1 MKRRKEA
8 SLERMHERWLSL
20 SLARK
25 IQVLSRCSIVII
37 LLSVMTCVL
46 MIGCG
51 MGVFDSILLE
61 DSRTMEFW
69 SAMEEEGKAFESYMR
84 GESAESG
91 DRYREAVRQTEKALE
106 SLLFDYEKLGPD
118 RYAKTWSVR
127 NMYGNYTQLRDQV
140 VEKRAAGVDYIDSMM
155 TVYRIQEYLETYAGK
170 LQQMTVEAGNQEYHR
185 KKLLFYMVPLSGIL
199 WGGGIFLLFRR
210 LHRYMVQNVV
220 SPVLVLSE
228 DARRIS
234 QNDFS
239 GETPESMEQGQDEI
253 AGLIRDFLMMKESTR
268 NYIIT
273 LKEKHAVEK
282 QLDEVRLQMLKN
294 QINPHFLFNTL
305 NMIASTAQLEDA
317 ATTEKLITALSRL
330 FRYNLKTTESIMPL
344 ERELKVVEDYMYLQK
359 MRFGSRIRYTVDC
372 QPEVKEILVPS
383 FALQPLVE
391 NCIIHGLSRKG
402 SGGKIHV
409 RAWLKENQ
417 LWISVAD
424 NGLGIQEER
433 LASIRRE
440 LADRKQG
447 KGRSTGIGL
456 GNICRRVCSMY
467 TDGQFQVYSAEG
479 KGTVVQMGFTV
490 LPADTDHA

>member
-1 MKRRKEA
+1 MNNRKEV
-8 SLERMHERWLSL
+8 SLEEMRTRWLSL

-25 IQVLSRCSIVII
+25 IQVISYCSIVFIV
-37 LLSVMTCVL
+37 LSVMTCVL

-69 SAMEEEGKAFESYMR
+69 SAMEEEGKAFESYMH
-84 GESAESG
+84 GENAESG
-91 DRYREAVRQTEKALE
+91 DRYRTAIQQTEMALE
-106 SLLFDYEKLGPD
+106 QLLFDYEKLGPD
-118 RYAKTWSVR
+118 RYARTWSIR
-127 NMYGNYTQLRDQV
+127 NMYGRYTQLRDEV
-140 VEKRAAGVDYIDSMM
+140 VQKRADGAEYRDSLAS
-155 TVYRIQEYLETYAGK
+155 VYRIQEYLETYAGK
-170 LQQMTVEAGNQEYHR
+170 LQQMTVEAGNQEYEQKR
-185 KKLLFYMVPLSGIL
+185 MLFYMVPLSGIL
-199 WGGGIFLLFRR
+199 WGGGILLLFQWLR
-210 LHRYMVQNVV
+210 RYMVQNVV
-220 SPVLVLSE
+220 RPVLVLSE

-239 GETPESMEQGQDEI
+239 GRAPESFGHGQDEV
-253 AGLIRDFLMMKESTR
+253 GRLIKDFQVMKESTR

-282 QLDEVRLQMLKN
+282 QLDQVRLQMLKN

-330 FRYNLKTTESIMPL
+330 FRYNLKSTESVMPL
-344 ERELKVVEDYMYLQK
+344 ERELKIVEDYMYLQK

-372 QPEVKEILVPS
+372 QEEAGQILVPS

-391 NCIIHGLSRKG
+391 NCIKHGLSHKG

-409 RAWLKENQ
+409 RAWLRGGQ

-424 NGLGIQEER
+424 NGLGIPAER
-433 LASIRRE
+433 LDAIRRE
-440 LADRKQG
+440 LADPRA
-447 KGRSTGIGL
+447 GRGQSTGIGL
-456 GNICRRVCSMY
+456 SNICRRVCSMY
-467 TDGQFQVYSAEG
+467 VDGQFQVYSKEG
-479 KGTVVQMGFTV
+479 KGAVVQMGFSV
-490 LPADTDHA
+490 LRDSV